1 MYPKHPPLEKAY
13 NKTLLV
19 IESCNTEEQLKSATN
34 MVENFKIVYKKVG
47 FPKTLSYNLDRALKK
62 QL

>member
-1 MYPKHPPLEKAY
+1 
-13 NKTLLV
+13 
-19 IESCNTEEQLKSATN
+19 
-34 MVENFKIVYKKVG
+34 MVENFKIIYKKVG